1 MISSTSQHLGQADI
15 IGARIDGTTLSY
27 CVDHAKV
34 AGAARGY
41 LQWYAGELALA
52 WVDLARMEE
61 LMSET
66 ALPDRTLRSP
76 GRMSMGRPSDQRSD
90 GRMTARQLV
99 SSYTDLSRQ
108 VREEGLLA
116 RTPTFYILVFAGL
129 VVALGGAIT
138 GLFLLGHS
146 WWQLAIAAS
155 LGIIFSQF
163 GFLGHEAAHRQIF
176 TSGKANDRAGQI
188 LGTSLAGISHSWW
201 TNKHSR
207 HHANP
212 NRIGK
217 DPDIEGEA
225 LAFYEAKA
233 QRRGRFGAA
242 IARKQGYLFFPM
254 LTLEGINLHYAS
266 VRFLLGRNSHAKD
279 RWVELGLIA
288 GRFLLY
294 LGLLFWVMPMGVAFA
309 FLGVQLAVTG
319 IYLGATFAPNH
330 KGMPIIPADTKL
342 DFFTRQVRTSRNIA
356 GRLWPTVLMGGLNY
370 QIEHHLFPSMPRPHL
385 ARARQLVK
393 AHCKDLGVPY
403 TEVSLA
409 RSYGAVITYL
419 NRVGLAARDPFSCP
433 IASRLGRD

>member
-1 MISSTSQHLGQADI
+1 MTKDGQTDV
-15 IGARIDGTTLSY
+15 RSHRL
-27 CVDHAKV
+27 
-34 AGAARGY
+34 AGGR
-41 LQWYAGELALA
+41 LA
-52 WVDLARMEE
+52 
-61 LMSET
+61 
-66 ALPDRTLRSP
+66 
-76 GRMSMGRPSDQRSD
+76 
-90 GRMTARQLV
+90 
-99 SSYTDLSRQ
+99 SSYTDLSRRI
-108 VREEGLLA
+108 REEGLLA
-116 RTPTFYILVFAGL
+116 RTPGFYIFVFA
-129 VVALGGAIT
+129 ALMLALSGAIA
-138 GLFLLGHS
+138 GLWLLGDS
-146 WWQLAIAAS
+146 WWQLTIAAS

-176 TSGKANDRAGQI
+176 TSGRANDRAGQI

-212 NRIGK
+212 NRIGS

-233 QRRGRFGAA
+233 QRRGRLGAA
-242 IARKQGYLFFPM
+242 MARKQGYLFFPM

-266 VRFLLGRNSHAKD
+266 MRYLLSRTSHAKG
-279 RWVELGLIA
+279 RWTELVLIA
-288 GRFLLY
+288 VRFLLY
-294 LGLLFWVMPMGVAFA
+294 LGLLFWVMPTGVAFA

-342 DFFTRQVRTSRNIA
+342 DFFSRQVRTSRNIT

-393 AHCKDLGVPY
+393 AHCKDLDVPY

-409 RSYGAVITYL
+409 RSYGTVISYL
-419 NRVGLAARDPFSCP
+419 NRVGLAARDPFDCP